1 MILYRNHKIEE
12 LENYAIVG
20 QTLWVFTEQ
29 RARKVPIAELDL
41 PATIN
46 ANDLRGID
54 FQLPRQQQKQGSR

>member
-1 MILYRNHKIEE
+1 
-12 LENYAIVG
+12 
-20 QTLWVFTEQ
+20 
-29 RARKVPIAELDL
+29 LDL